1 MLRNRIMFCG
11 ENMKWMIIVLVFF
24 LAVSAVSAADNQTF
38 TNLQDI
44 IDQTPENGVVNLTS
58 DYTYS
63 DGDSQLTISHPLTI
77 NGNNH
82 VLNGKSKTVIMIV
95 YSDNVIL
102 NNITFTNGYAPD
114 GSGALEANE
123 AIVTNCIFKNN
134 HGNNGG
140 AIYSSKG
147 KIDHCTFINNSADYD
162 GGALVLSDSTITNS
176 LFDNNHARNGG
187 AVLSIEG
194 MISDC
199 RFTNNHADLDG
210 GAAYSYLGNVE
221 RSSFINN
228 SAGLTGGA
236 LNLVIAKAKD
246 CYFENNSAKYYG
258 GAIFNED
265 GEVEN
270 CTFKNNTAWKGNDVY
285 SPSYYDDI
293 DVDSNRSYGK
303 EKVFHKIC
311 NTDSTGNPVGLLLA
325 GLALPIFRKL
335 KR

>member
-1 MLRNRIMFCG
+1 
-11 ENMKWMIIVLVFF
+11 MKWMIIVLVFF

-63 DGDSQLTISHPLTI
+63 DGDSQITISHPLTI

-82 VLNGKSKTVIMIV
+82 ILNGKSKTVIMIV

-102 NNITFTNGYAPD
+102 NNITFTNGYASD
-114 GSGALEANE
+114 GSGALEANN
-123 AIVTNCIFKNN
+123 ATVTNCIFTNN
-134 HGNNGG
+134 HGDNGG

-176 LFDNNHARNGG
+176 LFDNNHATNGG
-187 AVLSIEG
+187 AVLSTEG
-194 MISDC
+194 MIFNC
-199 RFTNNHADLDG
+199 RFINNHADLDG
-210 GAAYSYLGNVE
+210 GAVYSYLGNVE

-258 GAIFNED
+258 GAIFNEE

-270 CTFKNNTAWKGNDVY
+270 CTFKNNSAWKGNDVY
-285 SPSYYDDI
+285 SPSNYDDI
-293 DVDSNRSYGK
+293 DINSNRSNGR
-303 EKVFHKIC
+303 EKVFHITC
-311 NTDSTGNPVGLLLA
+311 DTDSTGNPLGLLLA
-325 GLALPIFRKL
+325 GLALPISRKL